1 MHIYWNG
8 MSLDSS
14 TARNECCL
22 RNLPIPPPLACRLA
36 ALAGR
41 AVCLHAMTPC
51 ARHAEATSALL
62 VPKKTCWKLE
72 NWKLETQRYK
82 YVKQPTIA

>member
-41 AVCLHAMTPC
+41 AVCLHARTHVTRKPPPPYSY
-51 ARHAEATSALL
+51 R
-62 VPKKTCWKLE
+62 PKKTCWKLE